1 MKYKISLAG
10 ILVLLASCNL
20 FNSSKDK
27 FMVKGTIS
35 GNPGKMIYLIESAI
49 AAKQAFTVDSSAI
62 DNTGHFSLHTKKKE
76 AATYLLR
83 IDINEYPAVAVI
95 NDVPEITLDIKFNKE
110 APQIPESYEVKG
122 SPASSRLEEF
132 IKQFSKSEEALYLF
146 DKKADS
152 LSHEKNKDSAILNVQ
167 MQRKQV
173 ADSIKIFVSRSVD
186 QSGNPALAMFE
197 LGNYQ
202 QNAVVPGFKLP
213 PFSEEE
219 IRNMINT
226 LALKYPD
233 HEGMAAQK
241 NIMDEM
247 AAKAPASW
255 VGREAVDFS
264 LPDPDGKMISV
275 SSFRGKY
282 LLVDFWASW
291 CNPCRRENPNVVKAY
306 NRFRNKNFAILG
318 VSLDTDKQ
326 NWLQAIKDDKLN
338 WTQISELKGWES
350 QPVSIYNFGQVGI
363 PYNILVDPQGK
374 IIGERLQ
381 GDELEEKLASVLK

>member
-1 MKYKISLAG
+1 MKYQILIPCS
-10 ILVLLASCNL
+10 LVLLASCNL

-27 FMVKGTIS
+27 FVVKGTIS
-35 GNPGKMIYLIESAI
+35 GNPGKMVYLIESAI
-49 AAKQAFTVDSSAI
+49 AAKQAFTVDSSPV
-62 DNTGHFSLHTKKKE
+62 DERGHFSLHTGKKE

-83 IDINEYPAVAVI
+83 IDINDYPAVAVI
-95 NDVPEITLDIKFNKE
+95 NDAPEITLDIKFNKE

-122 SPASSRLEEF
+122 SPASSRLKEF
-132 IKQFSKSEEALYLF
+132 ITRFGKNEEQLYFF
-146 DKKADS
+146 DKRSDS
-152 LSHEKNKDSAILNVQ
+152 LSHETNKNADIAALQ
-167 MQRKQV
+167 AQRSQV
-173 ADSIKIFVSRSVD
+173 ADSLKLFVTRSID

-213 PFSEEE
+213 PYGEEE
-219 IRNMINT
+219 IRNMINA
-226 LALKYPD
+226 LALKYPG

-241 NIMDEM
+241 NMMDEM
-247 AAKAPASW
+247 AAKAPATW
-255 VGREAVDFS
+255 VGRQAVDFS
-264 LPDPDGKMISV
+264 LPDPGGKMISL

-291 CNPCRRENPNVVKAY
+291 CSPCRRENPNVVKAFS
-306 NRFRNKNFAILG
+306 RFHNKNFAILG

-350 QPVSIYNFGQVGI
+350 QPVNIYNFGQVGI
-363 PYNILVDPQGK
+363 PYNILVDPEGK

-381 GDELEEKLASVLK
+381 GDALEEKLAAVLK